1 MDINKWKSV
10 AVRKSDYDILK
21 ALCADKFRAPAAMI
35 SKLINDYVERL
46 AKRDKTSIEKY
57 KERLLNVGS
66 KKR

>member
-35 SKLINDYVERL
+35 SKLINDYVEHL
-46 AKRDKTSIEKY
+46 AKREKTSIDKY
-57 KERLLNVGS
+57 KERLLNVRS